1 MERRRAFFS
10 QKAPGFFAGWR
21 GDRRDGGQALG
32 ERRAIHA
39 CAAANDGK
47 PACRADFLYG
57 LEGGIAPP
65 GDRGGLSRRTPA
77 VKHMR
82 RARFVRW
89 AWAGGDDAKFP
100 VKLHAIGVDDGAAEA
115 FGDGKC

>member
-1 MERRRAFFS
+1 MERSWAFFG
-10 QKAPGFFAGWR
+10 QKAPRFFAGWCWY
-21 GDRRDGGQALG
+21 GRDGSQALG

-39 CAAANDGK
+39 GAAADDGK
-47 PACRADFLYG
+47 SACRADFLYG

-65 GDRGGLSRRTPA
+65 GDRGGLSRRTHA